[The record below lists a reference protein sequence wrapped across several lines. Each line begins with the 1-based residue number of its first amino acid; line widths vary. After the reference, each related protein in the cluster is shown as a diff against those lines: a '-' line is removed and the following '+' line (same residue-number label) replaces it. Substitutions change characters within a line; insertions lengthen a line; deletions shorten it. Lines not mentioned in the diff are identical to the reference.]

1 MFHLKTFVLVL
12 SLSMSFSSA
21 LAEEGSNNSKET
33 ISSEF
38 QKLRSH
44 CILPDSILANPPQDT
59 PPNCGFTEYVP
70 HNDIWVKRPESRC
83 CVALIRI
90 SEKGK
95 ASLNPD
101 GFIYGP
107 IPKISEMTRQQADAL
122 WQAEPVPTSGSEVT
136 YKLSSFSDKPED
148 VYIDVVFQNNKVDR
162 YRLRAERI
170 ATQEWQSVPR

>member
-1 MFHLKTFVLVL
+1 
-12 SLSMSFSSA
+12 MSFSSVF
-21 LAEEGSNNSKET
+21 AEEISDTNKEM
-33 ISSEF
+33 ISPDI
-38 QKLRSH
+38 QKMRSH
-44 CILPDSILANPPQDT
+44 SILPDGILAKPPQDT

-107 IPKISEMTRQQADAL
+107 IPNISKMTRQQADAL
-122 WQAEPVPTSGSEVT
+122 WQAEPIPTSGSEVT
-136 YKLSSFSDKPED
+136 YKLTSFNYKPED
-148 VYIDVVFQNNKVDR
+148 VYIDVVFANDRVDK

-170 ATQEWQSVPR
+170 ATPEWQSVTR

>member
-1 MFHLKTFVLVL
+1 
-12 SLSMSFSSA
+12 
-21 LAEEGSNNSKET
+21 
-33 ISSEF
+33 
-38 QKLRSH
+38 
-44 CILPDSILANPPQDT
+44 
-59 PPNCGFTEYVP
+59 
-70 HNDIWVKRPESRC
+70 
-83 CVALIRI
+83 LIRI